1 MTAREIF
8 NQCVEEQ
15 LFGTC
20 VNIEIKKHSNLAKAH
35 PKGEI
40 HYYRQAMWDIQQDLS
55 THTLFNSWASCGYG
69 RMFGENGV
77 NANVFDWVDSWMQ
90 EEYQEFGTL
99 GLNEEAIQKLY
110 EGTEKR
116 YADLFRS
123 FLPDYVCFHW
133 LNEQFNDAINK
144 SEWSKCLRSDSK
156 IIKAYL
162 AIEEELYEQGYI
174 KDGCWSGG
182 FEELEELFARLIAN
196 YYFSDDIADIDK
208 NAVNEKKKWRIQ
220 GKKLKAFCKAR
231 YNFDCGEHLQQE
243 RLRSAMEDY
252 FKYNNR
258 RLKNI
263 NIKPQ

>member
-20 VNIEIKKHSNLAKAH
+20 INIEIKKHSNLAKAH

-40 HYYRQAMWDIQQDLS
+40 HYYRQVMWDIQQELS

-69 RMFGENGV
+69 RMFGENGA
-77 NANVFDWVDSWMQ
+77 NANVFDWIDHWMQ
-90 EEYQEFGTL
+90 KESLEQMSEGYSLDQLWELRKCTEE
-99 GLNEEAIQKLY
+99 
-110 EGTEKR
+110 R

-133 LNEQFNDAINK
+133 LNEQLNNAINK

-174 KDGCWSGG
+174 KDGCWEKDIATLQELLGTLRDNRYFQNNIRGG
-182 FEELEELFARLIAN
+182 KALHSLVQARFKVEDKDLCRLEEKRI
-196 YYFSDDIADIDK
+196 DDIMAKIK
-208 NAVNEKKKWRIQ
+208 R
-220 GKKLKAFCKAR
+220 
-231 YNFDCGEHLQQE
+231 
-243 RLRSAMEDY
+243 
-252 FKYNNR
+252 NR

>member
-8 NQCVEEQ
+8 NQCLEEQ
-15 LFGTC
+15 LFGTY
-20 VNIEIKKHSNLAKAH
+20 VNIEIKKHRNLAKAH

-40 HYYRQAMWDIQQDLS
+40 HYYRQAMWDIQQELS
-55 THTLFNSWASCGYG
+55 THTFFNSWASCGYG
-69 RMFGENGV
+69 RMFGENGA
-77 NANVFDWVDSWMQ
+77 NANVFDWVDHWMQ
-90 EEYQEFGTL
+90 KE
-99 GLNEEAIQKLY
+99 GLKQMSEGFSLDQLWVLRK
-110 EGTEKR
+110 GTEER

-133 LNEQFNDAINK
+133 LDEQLNDAINN

-156 IIKAYL
+156 IIKAYF
-162 AIEEELYEQGYI
+162 AIEEQLYEQGYI
-174 KDGCWSGG
+174 KDGCWNGG

-196 YYFSDDIADIDK
+196 YYFSNDIAYIDK